1 MRRYAAAAA
10 PTITTKTEGP
20 PMINAPDQASSG
32 AAPGR
37 SDPGMGTTAVWGG
50 EARAAGGA
58 GTQPAIERSVA
69 FGYDDVD
76 QWLRVATGAADG
88 HIYSRNTNP
97 TVAVFE
103 EKIRLLEGGEAA
115 TSCASGMAAISNTLS
130 ALLAPGRRVVS
141 VTDTYGGTSRI
152 FTSFLPQWDVTVD
165 LVDTDDAGAIE
176 ASVARGCDLLY
187 LETPTNPRLKVL
199 DLPRLI
205 AAGRAAG
212 AVVVVDNTFATPI
225 NQRPLELGADLVVHS
240 ATKLIAGHSDV
251 VLGAVVT
258 SDDGMTDRIRA
269 HRGLHGAIPGPMEA
283 FLTLR
288 GLRTLSVRLERA
300 EANARALAG
309 RLADAP
315 GVVEVRDPG
324 FGTVLGLVLADAAAA
339 DRVVDRVRL
348 WIPATSL
355 GGVESTLERRRRWAT
370 EAPTI
375 PEGLIRLSVG
385 IEHIDDLADD
395 LLGALA

>member
-1 MRRYAAAAA
+1 MSDRPTLRPETIAVSAGRPPRVPDA
-10 PTITTKTEGP
+10 PMNEPVTF
-20 PMINAPDQASSG
+20 AS
-32 AAPGR
+32 AF
-37 SDPGMGTTAVWGG
+37 V
-50 EARAAGGA
+50 AGGPTEYA
-58 GTQPAIERSVA
+58 RYGNPSWTALEDALGALDGGTC
-69 FGYDDVD
+69 
-76 QWLRVATGAADG
+76 
-88 HIYSRNTNP
+88 
-97 TVAVFE
+97 
-103 EKIRLLEGGEAA
+103 
-115 TSCASGMAAISNTLS
+115 TSFASGMAAVSAVLS
-130 ALLAPGRRVVS
+130 
-141 VTDTYGGTSRI
+141 
-152 FTSFLPQWDVTVD
+152 
-165 LVDTDDAGAIE
+165 LVPHG
-176 ASVARGCDLLY
+176 
-187 LETPTNPRLKVL
+187 
-199 DLPRLI
+199 
-205 AAGRAAG
+205 G
-212 AVVVVDNTFATPI
+212 AVVVPRHAYQGTLALLDTEASAGRFEVRRVDIADADAVEAALPGASMVWLESPTNPALEIADIPRLAAAARAAGVLSAVDSTFASPLL
-225 NQRPLELGADLVVHS
+225 QRPLELGADLVVHS

-258 SDDGMTDRIRA
+258 GEAGLTDRIRS

-283 FLTLR
+283 YLALR

-300 EANARALAG
+300 ASNARELAR

-324 FGTVLGLVLADAAAA
+324 FGTVLGIVLADAAAA

-375 PEGLIRLSVG
+375 LEGLIRLSVG